1 MADGSTLDPAAWTR
15 ASFKSAAD
23 FTVALDDADREELRA
38 AVVAME
44 RGERPGRIELH
55 TRDDFPFRRL
65 GPKLQRAYGEVRA
78 GRGFIVLRGI
88 PTGGFTLDRFV
99 EAVWGLGTHLGRALS
114 QDCQGELIGHLWDAS
129 HEDPAARTYRSA
141 QALVPRTDITA
152 ILTLACWHKP
162 AAGGV
167 YVLTS
172 GVTVHNQIKQQAPAL
187 LAPLYR
193 GFHCHRLG
201 EEPPGEP
208 PITPHRVP
216 VFAMVDEDISCHY
229 QRSAIAAG
237 ERGLD
242 HTLSEADLAAL
253 DLLDEVARMPEN
265 RIAFRLERGDMLVI
279 NNYAILHARTRF
291 TNHTDAALKRH
302 VLRLWLDA
310 PSFRKVPFTFNH
322 FAGNGV
328 PAHAGKPAPY
338 DFKKLYREAPHL
350 SGGVGELKLAD
361 SEII

>member
-1 MADGSTLDPAAWTR
+1 MADGSTLDRAAWTR

-55 TRDDFPFRRL
+55 TRDDFPFPRL
-65 GPKLQRAYGEVRA
+65 APKLLRAYDEVRV

-88 PTGGFTLDRFV
+88 PTGGFTLDRFI
-99 EAVWGLGTHLGRALS
+99 EAVWGIGTHFGRALS
-114 QDCQGELIGHLWDAS
+114 QDCQGELISHLWDAS
-129 HEDPAARTYRSA
+129 QEDSAGRTYRSA

-152 ILTLACWHKP
+152 ILALACWHKP

-172 GVTVHNQIKQQAPAL
+172 GVTVHNQIKRQAPAL

-193 GFHCHRLG
+193 GFHYHRLG

-216 VFAMVDEDISCHY
+216 VFAVVDDEIGCHY
-229 QRSAIAAG
+229 QRSTIAAG
-237 ERGLD
+237 EHGLG
-242 HTLSEADLAAL
+242 HVLSETDLGAL
-253 DLLDEVARMPEN
+253 DLLDEVVRMPEN
-265 RIAFRLERGDMLVI
+265 RIAFRLERGDMLLI

-291 TNHTDAALKRH
+291 TNYPDAALKRH
-302 VLRLWLDA
+302 LVRLWLDA
-310 PSFRKVPFTFNH
+310 PDFRKVPFTFNH

-328 PAHAGKPAPY
+328 PAHAGKAAPY
-338 DFKKLYREAPHL
+338 DYKKLYREAPHL
-350 SGGVGELKLAD
+350 TGGVGEVKLANG
-361 SEII
+361 EII